1 MNLPGSIFT
10 VALTQANEELVLVI
24 GTAVGAPS

>member
-10 VALTQANEELVLVI
+10 VALTQASEELVLVI